1 MGMVVRTNYSAL
13 NATRHL
19 NKNSAGLSGSLE
31 KLASGF
37 KINKSADDASGLA
50 ISEKMKAQ
58 IKALDTA
65 SANCEDGISMIQTT
79 EGYLA
84 EVHDMLNRMVEISE
98 KSANGTYENAKDSKT
113 GETLGPNDG
122 KIGNAGTDRDALQ
135 SEMDQLCAE
144 IDRIAATAN
153 FNNVKLFN
161 GALSTKSYDS
171 VSSLKGTET
180 KFNVGAAVTTLGT
193 GATRDNVT
201 VDSGF
206 ELEGTLKADWDGTTS
221 VTFSLE
227 DKGGNVIASQT
238 IASPATGTEYALEG
252 KLTGI
257 KIKTGTAAGAD
268 GTIGTIG
275 KSDVLRETDM
285 AGSSLAGSTGITAIK
300 GLGVEAEGKSISVI
314 QTGTGANISVV
325 VGDKNYKS
333 TAAVTEATAEEVTK
347 DIELTDA
354 LSGEKITITVDTTA
368 RADDS
373 DTGTV
378 VLGADVEAGVARTT
392 SKNAGDGLTLQI
404 GETSNAADKLTVG
417 VDRLHTDSLFAGI
430 TGYSNDDG
438 NSDVRLAVNNSNT
451 VEGTTGYTIDISGQQ
466 KSSAAAEAIRG
477 VINKVSTQRASLGA
491 MQNRLDYTV
500 NNLNTAS
507 ENVTSANSRIRD
519 TDMAKEMTKYT
530 QMNVLSQAAQAMLAQ
545 ANQQPQS
552 VLQLLG

>member
-1 MGMVVRTNYSAL
+1 
-13 NATRHL
+13 
-19 NKNSAGLSGSLE
+19 
-31 KLASGF
+31 
-37 KINKSADDASGLA
+37 
-50 ISEKMKAQ
+50 
-58 IKALDTA
+58 
-65 SANCEDGISMIQTT
+65 MIQTT

-84 EVHDMLNRMVEISE
+84 EVHDMLNRMVELSE
-98 KSANGTYENAKDSKT
+98 KSANGTYENAKDAKT

-161 GALSTKSYDS
+161 GTLSTKSYDS
-171 VSSLKGTET
+171 ISSLKGTET
-180 KFNVGAAVTTLGT
+180 KFSNDTGIVTALGT

-206 ELEGTLKADWDGTTS
+206 ELEGTLKADWDDTNS

-238 IASPATGTEYALEG
+238 IAGPEADTQYTLEG

-257 KIKTGTAAGAD
+257 KIKTGTALGTD

-275 KSDVLRETDM
+275 KSDVLREVDLSESGI
-285 AGSSLAGSTGITAIK
+285 APTGITAIK
-300 GLGVEAEGKSISVI
+300 GLGVEAEGKSIAVI
-314 QTGTGANISVV
+314 QSNDGKDISVV
-325 VGDKNYKS
+325 VGDKNYVATGV
-333 TAAVTEATAEEVTK
+333 TAASTTEVTK

-354 LSGEKITITVDTTA
+354 LSGEKITITIDTTT
-368 RADDS
+368 RANDIK
-373 DTGTV
+373 TGTV
-378 VLGADVEAGVARTT
+378 VLGADIEAGVARTT

-417 VDRLHTDSLFAGI
+417 VDRLHTDTLFAGI

-438 NSDVRLAVNNSNT
+438 NSDVRLAVNDANT
-451 VEGTTGYTIDISGQQ
+451 VKGTTGYTIDISGQQ
-466 KSSAAAEAIRG
+466 RASAAAEAIRG
-477 VINKVSTQRASLGA
+477 VINKVSTQRAALGA

-507 ENVTSANSRIRD
+507 ENVTAANSRIRD

-530 QMNVLSQAAQAMLAQ
+530 QMNVLAQAAQAMLAQ
-545 ANQQPQS
+545 ANLQPQS